1 MGWSAGW
8 VGCAGKGVL
17 NVHRMK
23 KRSCY
28 ARGRCMG
35 YPVIRRWF
43 PSHSHSRLSPLAS
56 AGSCVVRVC
65 RGESC
70 CLRCSGAG
78 PSIFPLLSWSC
89 LLCLGLVVRG
99 WCVLS
104 LSGLGFLVFFRG
116 GWWILVGLWW
126 HLLRCVV
133 SYPLFGVLCCCLCS
147 GARVHGWLGVGSPL
161 GWRAVPPLG

>member
-1 MGWSAGW
+1 
-8 VGCAGKGVL
+8 
-17 NVHRMK
+17 
-23 KRSCY
+23 
-28 ARGRCMG
+28 MG

-56 AGSCVVRVC
+56 AASCVVRVC
-65 RGESC
+65 RGGFC
-70 CLRCSGAG
+70 CLGCSGVVS
-78 PSIFPLLSWSC
+78 SIFPLLSWSC

-133 SYPLFGVLCCCLCS
+133 SYPPFWGFVLLSLFWGPRAWLVGS
-147 GARVHGWLGVGSPL
+147 WVLGVSLREQYRGG
-161 GWRAVPPLG
+161 GWG